1 LGKAGDRA
9 IDEGYRRNAARA
21 GVPVQPKRQW
31 ARKVLAL
38 KMHAARAAEKERT
51 RTRPSLDLD
60 RPNATFKKTRIDLV

>member
-9 IDEGYRRNAARA
+9 IDEGYRRNAAWA

-38 KMHAARAAEKERT
+38 KMQRGARGGEGEDEDPAK
-51 RTRPSLDLD
+51 P
-60 RPNATFKKTRIDLV
+60 